1 MFNLANVTASGGVP
15 NGQDGTVFL
24 QQQTFLGWA
33 PVGMD
38 LPILRAQA
46 RPSRSLAPN
55 SFPVHS
61 IGTRSDVRYLK
72 VPDLKR
78 VVAEIQS
85 HLSQSERI
93 ERKTYRAMTL
103 PSVVSGPKNRYLEMV
118 ANNAA
123 AEGDFD
129 PIYTS
134 DLNGNR
140 VLMIDPTGLTTYT
153 YDALNR
159 LTSITNPSGQTTTF
173 IYDTLSR
180 RTSMTHDNGVVTTY
194 TYDVAS
200 QLLSLV
206 HQLGATTINSFTYTY
221 DDVGNRTS
229 KMDNNGTADYTY
241 DALNRLVEAMNPLP
255 SNPLES
261 FTYDDVGNRVD
272 SNQNG
277 ISTFNVANQL
287 SEDAEFTY
295 TYDANGNQIQRT
307 DKATLLSTQ
316 FEYDAENQLIR
327 VVREDGSIGNYEYD
341 GLGRRIKKDVA
352 GVITRY
358 IYDNEDILLE
368 LDETNTIVAR
378 YTHGPGIDE
387 PLIIE
392 RDLDASGTFEASE
405 KFFYQVD
412 GLGSVTELTD
422 STGLVARAYAYDSFG
437 KIILQSGTLLNP
449 YTYTG
454 RELDEET
461 GFYFYRARYYD
472 PRSGRFIG
480 EDPIA
485 FENGD
490 TNHYRYVL
498 NNPTRFVDPTGRIAV
513 IPAVV
518 ATVVVCTGILLY
530 LNMSA
535 VPKLKEFGEKT
546 QSTQKRLKDLEKELI
561 ECEDTDRMAE
571 IMEEVNRLM
580 QPRIEEGKEIAGG
593 GAVGTGVSAAT
604 LAVCAAIITALVA
617 F

>member
-1 MFNLANVTASGGVP
+1 
-15 NGQDGTVFL
+15 
-24 QQQTFLGWA
+24 
-33 PVGMD
+33 
-38 LPILRAQA
+38 
-46 RPSRSLAPN
+46 
-55 SFPVHS
+55 
-61 IGTRSDVRYLK
+61 
-72 VPDLKR
+72 
-78 VVAEIQS
+78 
-85 HLSQSERI
+85 
-93 ERKTYRAMTL
+93 MTL
-103 PSVVSGPKNRYLEMV
+103 PSVVSGPKTRYLEMA

-472 PRSGRFIG
+472 PQAGRFIS
-480 EDPIA
+480 EDPFPSGMNFYI
-485 FENGD
+485 
-490 TNHYRYVL
+490 YVE
-498 NNPTRFVDPTGRIAV
+498 NNPINFVDPSGEGPKGLAACVVLQAIFVGPTLYNIFVLGSEVGEINEKIGDINRCIDEELDKFDKADFIEIGRLE
-513 IPAVV
+513 
-518 ATVVVCTGILLY
+518 T
-530 LNMSA
+530 
-535 VPKLKEFGEKT
+535 
-546 QSTQKRLKDLEKELI
+546 KRKELEEEKNMKLLERTKQEAYARTLEI
-561 ECEDTDRMAE
+561 PLAPLCLFLTMA
-571 IMEEVNRLM
+571 
-580 QPRIEEGKEIAGG
+580 
-593 GAVGTGVSAAT
+593 
-604 LAVCAAIITALVA
+604 